1 MTTGTVTGM
10 SNRHLVLP
18 EIKRMLEESKKRQE
32 ITYSEWYEEGY
43 QDALRDVEKLL
54 LGIGVKV
61 QSVTYPEQ
69 GELL

>member
-1 MTTGTVTGM
+1 M

-18 EIKRMLEESKKRQE
+18 EIEKLIQESKKRQA

-43 QDALRDVEKLL
+43 QDALKQVQKLL

-61 QSVTYPEQ
+61 QSVTF
-69 GELL
+69 GDGK